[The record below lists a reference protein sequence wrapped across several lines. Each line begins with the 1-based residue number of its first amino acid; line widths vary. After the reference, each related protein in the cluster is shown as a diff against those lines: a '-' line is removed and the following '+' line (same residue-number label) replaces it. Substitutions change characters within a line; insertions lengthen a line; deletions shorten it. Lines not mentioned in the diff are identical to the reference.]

1 MGDAAVF
8 LSAGAILGFTPA
20 RGCVGLS
27 GFPMIKTRK
36 SIAKK
41 FKVTG
46 TGKVLRRTAGKR
58 HFLRNKTVKQKRR
71 MSQDRS
77 CSDGVTRF
85 VRIGC
90 PNKF

>member
-1 MGDAAVF
+1 
-8 LSAGAILGFTPA
+8 
-20 RGCVGLS
+20 
-27 GFPMIKTRK
+27 MIKTRK

-58 HFLRNKTVKQKRR
+58 HFLRNKSVKQKRR
-71 MSQDRS
+71 MGQDKS
-77 CSDGVTRF
+77 CSAGVTRM
-85 VRIGC
+85 VKIGC

>member
-1 MGDAAVF
+1 
-8 LSAGAILGFTPA
+8 
-20 RGCVGLS
+20 
-27 GFPMIKTRK
+27 MIKTRK

-71 MSQDRS
+71 GMSQGPVLLGR
-77 CSDGVTRF
+77 GHPFRQN
-85 VRIGC
+85 RL
-90 PNKF
+90 PEPLLKR